1 MPEAPHKADGS
12 RYRFLD
18 LVDADRATHV
28 AVMRAGVAPRFEDLA
43 GWEFAGA
50 NVNAASELIGVR
62 KFKKGFYE
70 GGAPRVAA
78 GPTPF
83 LQGYNVVCFQDGLYM
98 AHRAKPSEEH
108 PKRFGYYRVHA
119 VVPGAPDSLYEN
131 ALLLDYGL
139 GANGVSEATLLR
151 DYLVQVYPDDRDL
164 LLGHAFYALPFGLR
178 LSLGIFVLS
187 RVNQHDFKG

>member
-12 RYRFLD
+12 RYRYLD
-18 LVDADRATHV
+18 LVNGDRATHL
-28 AVMRAGVAPRFEDLA
+28 AVMRGGTGPSFESLA

-50 NVNAASELIGVR
+50 NANAGAELIGVR

-70 GGAPRVAA
+70 GGVPRVDV

-83 LQGYNVVCFQDGLYM
+83 LQGYNVLCFQDGLYM
-98 AHRAKPSEEH
+98 AHRAKPNEEH
-108 PKRFGYYRVHA
+108 PKRFGFYRVHA
-119 VVPGAPDSLYEN
+119 VQPGARDNVYEH

-151 DYLVQVYPDDRDL
+151 DYLVQVYPDDPDL

-178 LSLGIFVLS
+178 VSLGFFVLS
-187 RVNQHDFKG
+187 RMNRHDFRG